1 MMTNE
6 IKNEEE
12 KISLWS
18 QIKEDFSV
26 PKLNDPAFNS
36 NLEIFFNYPGVWA
49 IINHRVAHILYK
61 KGFEKLSR
69 AISGISSFFTKTD
82 IHPAASIGRRVFL
95 DHAIGVVIGS
105 TSIIEDDVLI
115 AAGSTVTG
123 DVKKGE
129 LYLTRAKAKT
139 IDGYFYKHFDKAKKV
154 KEEK

>member
-1 MMTNE
+1 MTNE

-36 NLEIFFNYPGVWA
+36 NFEIFFNYPGVWA
-49 IINHRVAHILYK
+49 IINHRIANRLYK

-82 IHPAASIGRRVFL
+82 IHPAAQCWKNGF
-95 DHAIGVVIGS
+95 
-105 TSIIEDDVLI
+105 
-115 AAGSTVTG
+115 
-123 DVKKGE
+123 
-129 LYLTRAKAKT
+129 
-139 IDGYFYKHFDKAKKV
+139 
-154 KEEK
+154 